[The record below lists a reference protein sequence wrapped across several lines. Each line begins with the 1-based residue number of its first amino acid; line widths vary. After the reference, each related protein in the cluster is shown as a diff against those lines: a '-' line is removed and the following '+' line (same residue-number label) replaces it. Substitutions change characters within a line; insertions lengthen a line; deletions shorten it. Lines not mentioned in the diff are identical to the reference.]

1 MMRLAYE
8 TFLVDT
14 GLGGD
19 VFCRSY
25 KKLHILAEKC
35 WFQHLWHLCHYLQ
48 VELVLDKSN
57 HAQPVR
63 EGDKCLMDAIIEKG
77 LFKGDDLVTIGI
89 CRKFKAAHMISCIVR
104 CDGREVR
111 QDMLNKEEGLSKRQF
126 PKERPTARML
136 EIWNSAVSSIATE
149 TINGKMC
156 LQKPLGK
163 FL

>member
-19 VFCRSY
+19 IFCRNY
-25 KKLHILAEKC
+25 QKLHRLAEKS
-35 WFQHLWHLCHYLQ
+35 WFQHLWQLCDFLQ
-48 VELVLDKSN
+48 VKLVLDEAN
-57 HAQPVR
+57 HVQPIR
-63 EGDKCLMDAIIEKG
+63 EGDKCLMGAIIG
-77 LFKGDDLVTIGI
+77 TDHFKGDDLVAIGI

-111 QDMLNKEEGLSKRQF
+111 QDMLNKEKGLSKRQF

-136 EIWNSAVSSIATE
+136 GI
-149 TINGKMC
+149 
-156 LQKPLGK
+156 
-163 FL
+163 